1 MVRARQGK
9 GKPLHFMKFEDF
21 GVAPLGQG
29 VVVHEQAIAQ
39 KRGMVAGFVRATA
52 RALNEVAK
60 PENAEQGV
68 DIAMRLSGAAEERRE
83 SVKLQWQET
92 LPRLQT
98 KNSAGKP
105 YGWMSEADWQE
116 ASTSS

>member
-1 MVRARQGK
+1 
-9 GKPLHFMKFEDF
+9 
-21 GVAPLGQG
+21 
-29 VVVHEQAIAQ
+29 VVVHEQTIAQ
-39 KRGMVAGFVRATA
+39 KRDMVAGFVRATA

-68 DIAMRLSGAAEERRE
+68 DIAMRLSATAEERRE

-116 ASTSS
+116 ASDILLKTGTIDKPFPATSFYSNAFVPQN